1 MADIKWSAFPSG
13 GAIVAGDE
21 TVGLR
26 AGANVRLTAN
36 TFGNLSLGTNTLSS
50 TNSNG
55 NINIVPNGTGV
66 TTVGTSTS
74 TGIGGTGSFIVAG
87 TSVQPLIGQASYS
100 NGSSGFSN
108 VHNMYKSRGAS
119 VGSQV
124 AVVSGDTI
132 GSHQFYGSDGTNFLN
147 AATIV
152 GSVSG
157 AVSAGIVPGQ
167 LVLRTATT
175 LGAMT
180 TAITISNAQV
190 VTLAKAL
197 PVTSGGTGLT
207 STTAN
212 QLLYSSATST
222 IAGLA
227 TANNGLLVT
236 SNAGAPSI
244 GNAVGANVSFNGV
257 VVGRYLDTTVALV
270 GFNAMNT
277 GTPGASSTAM
287 GSSAAQN
294 IQATALYTAAFGAS
308 ALGAG
313 ALSGPGNT
321 MIGRASGNVVSS
333 GTYNT
338 GIAFNAFLSLTTG
351 SFNTGSGSSV
361 GGAFASGSVE
371 LASGSYNTLSG
382 FQASTDNAAT
392 IGAIALGAN
401 AVATIATGATSANAG
416 PGIAIGSVTYPV
428 GFRGNGTIYPS
439 TTGAGFWRPKIN
451 GTYYNIPLL
460 TDGATAWPAITTTS
474 VTFSSTSGIAGT
486 TTNNDAAAGSVGEL
500 ILASLDVSTPI
511 SLTTA
516 TNADIA
522 SISLTAGD
530 WDVEGLIGF
539 SSGATTNITQLFAW
553 SSSTSATLPA
563 STLYV
568 KQQSPTGGVVV
579 GATTQ
584 SFTIPFVR
592 LSFASTT
599 TVYLSARASFTLDTL
614 SAYGRIQARR
624 RR

>member
-13 GAIVAGDE
+13 GAIVAGDQ

-36 TFGNLSLGTNTLSS
+36 TFGNLSLDTNTLSS

-55 NINIVPNGTGV
+55 DINLVPNGTGV

-152 GSVSG
+152 ASVSG

-207 STTAN
+207 TTTAN

-227 TANNGLLVT
+227 TANNGILVT
-236 SNAGAPSI
+236 SNAGVPSI
-244 GNAVGANVSFNGV
+244 GNTVGAG
-257 VVGRYLDTTVALV
+257 L
-270 GFNAMNT
+270 
-277 GTPGASSTAM
+277 
-287 GSSAAQN
+287 
-294 IQATALYTAAFGAS
+294 
-308 ALGAG
+308 
-313 ALSGPGNT
+313 T
-321 MIGRASGNVVSS
+321 MP
-333 GTYNT
+333 
-338 GIAFNAFLSLTTG
+338 SLT
-351 SFNTGSGSSV
+351 FNT
-361 GGAFASGSVE
+361 
-371 LASGSYNTLSG
+371 
-382 FQASTDNAAT
+382 
-392 IGAIALGAN
+392 
-401 AVATIATGATSANAG
+401 
-416 PGIAIGSVTYPV
+416 
-428 GFRGNGTIYPS
+428 
-439 TTGAGFWRPKIN
+439 
-451 GTYYNIPLL
+451 
-460 TDGATAWPAITTTS
+460 
-474 VTFSSTSGIAGT
+474 TSGIIGT
-486 TTNNDAAAGSVGEL
+486 TTNDSAAAGSVGEYVSANVAFAARSNL
-500 ILASLDVSTPI
+500 VSTTPKNI
-511 SLTTA
+511 T
-516 TNADIA
+516 

-530 WDVEGLIGF
+530 WDVSGIAGF
-539 SSGATTNITQLFAW
+539 FGAGTTTVNVQDAW
-553 SSSTSATLPA
+553 ISTTSATGPDISLRVGGI
-563 STLYV
+563 Y
-568 KQQSPTGGVVV
+568 PTGANVLY
-579 GATTQ
+579 ATGSGGWQYAINPTRI
-584 SFTIPFVR
+584 S
-592 LSFASTT
+592 LSGTT
-599 TVYLSARASFTLDTL
+599 TVYLSARAIFGVSTL
-614 SAYGRIQARR
+614 AVYGFISARR